1 MTSEEMKDLIKR
13 KPFQPFR
20 VHLHDG
26 RHYDV
31 VNPEFNLVSRTK
43 VLIGFPEPNGK
54 HPYADDG
61 EYVDLDLI
69 KNVEMLS
76 SPTASGPSKTQSGDT
91 TMTADE
97 LRELVKRQP
106 YVPVRL
112 HLKNGET
119 FDILFP
125 ELTLITTREVSVGW
139 KDPHEKRRIARDS
152 VLIGMDY
159 IDRYEFVPAAE
170 AAHQGK

>member
-31 VNPEFNLVSRTK
+31 VNPEFNLVSRRMI
-43 VLIGFPEPNGK
+43 LIDFPDPEGK
-54 HPYADDG
+54 HPFADDG

-69 KNVEMLS
+69 KSVEMLP
-76 SPTASGPSKTQSGDT
+76 SPAAPGPSTNQSGGAG
-91 TMTADE
+91 MTADE

-170 AAHQGK
+170 AVHPGK